1 MPKVLVDCNSCGNS
15 ELLEGKRVKLC
26 PKCGSEQIRTI
37 GVGNASQSEI
47 QEKQEK
53 AMKYWA
59 DSKIKQRQARES
71 LRKTGTVIR
80 VILGIVAIVLGIT
93 ALLLFLT
100 HTDPWNP
107 EIGTPIAVLGL
118 LAIILLGIALGYHS

>member
-15 ELLEGKRVKLC
+15 ELLEAKRVRLC

-37 GVGNASQSEI
+37 GVADAQQAEI

-53 AMKYWA
+53 ATKYWE
-59 DSKIKQRQARES
+59 DSRIKRRQARES

-80 VILGIVAIVLGIT
+80 VILGIIAIVLGIT

-100 HTDPWNP
+100 QTVPWNP
-107 EIGTPIAVLGL
+107 EIGTTIAVLGL
-118 LAIILLGIALGYHS
+118 LAVILLGIALGYHS